1 MPINPKRPGG
11 GGIRPPLDISHDNFA
26 EIFSRA
32 ASFHGFFLSS
42 FAQLL
47 ALFSG
52 KIGRMVRKLR
62 NIMCSSVGSKF
73 ENFLDLCTKHMENGF
88 LCENSILSSKMQ
100 YLHSLQL
107 KLLLYLLIFNTQTIP
122 KKKTIKYI
130 SHKNTEIHK
139 KFTKQ

>member
-1 MPINPKRPGG
+1 
-11 GGIRPPLDISHDNFA
+11 
-26 EIFSRA
+26 
-32 ASFHGFFLSS
+32 
-42 FAQLL
+42 
-47 ALFSG
+47 
-52 KIGRMVRKLR
+52 MVRKLG
-62 NIMCSSVGSKF
+62 NIMYLSVGSKF

-130 SHKNTEIHK
+130 SRKNKEIHK

>member
-1 MPINPKRPGG
+1 MAKVTQHYVLG
-11 GGIRPPLDISHDNFA
+11 A
-26 EIFSRA
+26 
-32 ASFHGFFLSS
+32 
-42 FAQLL
+42 
-47 ALFSG
+47 FSG
-52 KIGRMVRKLR
+52 FVYKTYG
-62 NIMCSSVGSKF
+62 
-73 ENFLDLCTKHMENGF
+73 GF

-130 SHKNTEIHK
+130 SRKNKEIHK